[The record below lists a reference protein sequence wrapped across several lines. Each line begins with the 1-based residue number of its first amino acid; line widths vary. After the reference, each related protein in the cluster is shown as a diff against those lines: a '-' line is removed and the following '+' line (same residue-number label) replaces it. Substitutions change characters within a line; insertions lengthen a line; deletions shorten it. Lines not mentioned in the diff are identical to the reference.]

1 MREYAEAGRKI
12 PRKLCKEWSVHSE
25 PNPLWN
31 LPGFNPCKNP
41 SCRMH
46 ACDHGTF
53 KRILDLTT
61 AVISSRSSA
70 IKRQFD
76 DRWSQLL
83 RFPGVRVLH
92 KGVLTLKYI
101 RAHEHR
107 CIAMGLPY
115 VLEGLIPGSVA
126 QQCSVAYNEWRLE
139 LNAEV
144 YQKATLTRANAMSGL
159 GSLTTLAAMG
169 GKLQRLMNQLNAEVN
184 ELKRQSKRKRD
195 DHGAS
200 ASEQSDKGDEDGCNE
215 EDMVYTRSG
224 NAVIP
229 ENDDIHGNHNLK
241 LSQQLQHHTYSYIR
255 FLQVQSS
262 FTK

>member
-1 MREYAEAGRKI
+1 MHPER
-12 PRKLCKEWSVHSE
+12 
-25 PNPLWN
+25 NPLWD

-53 KRILDLTT
+53 KRILDLIT
-61 AVISSRSSA
+61 AVISSRSST
-70 IKRQFD
+70 IKRLFD

-107 CIAMGLPY
+107 AIAMGLPY
-115 VLEGLIPGSVA
+115 VLEGLLPGSVA
-126 QQCSVAYNEWRLE
+126 QECSVAYNEWRLE

-144 YQKATLTRANAMSGL
+144 YQKAALTRANAMSGH

-169 GKLQRLMNQLNAEVN
+169 GTLQRLMNQLNAEVN

-200 ASEQSDKGDEDGCNE
+200 ASEHSDKGDDDGCN
-215 EDMVYTRSG
+215 DDDRVYAESG
-224 NAVIP
+224 NTIYP
-229 ENDDIHGNHNLK
+229 ENDDIHGQCLLK
-241 LSQQLQHHTYSYIR
+241 LSEQLQNRSH
-255 FLQVQSS
+255 
-262 FTK
+262 

>member
-1 MREYAEAGRKI
+1 
-12 PRKLCKEWSVHSE
+12 
-25 PNPLWN
+25 
-31 LPGFNPCKNP
+31 
-41 SCRMH
+41 MH

-61 AVISSRSSA
+61 AVISSRPSA

-107 CIAMGLPY
+107 AIAMGLPY
-115 VLEGLIPGSVA
+115 VLEGLLPGSVA

-144 YQKATLTRANAMSGL
+144 YQKPSLTRANAMSGM
-159 GSLTTLAAMG
+159 GSLTSLAAMG
-169 GKLQRLMNQLNAEVN
+169 RKLQRLMNQLNAEVN
-184 ELKRQSKRKRD
+184 ELKRQSKRKRE

-200 ASEQSDKGDEDGCNE
+200 ASEHSDKGDDDGCND
-215 EDMVYTRSG
+215 EDRVYTQRGS
-224 NAVIP
+224 AVIP
-229 ENDDIHGNHNLK
+229 ENDDIHGNCVLK
-241 LSQQLQHHTYSYIR
+241 LSQQLQKRPYSY
-255 FLQVQSS
+255 FCSVQVQSS
-262 FTK
+262 STK

>member
-1 MREYAEAGRKI
+1 VRQHADAGQKI
-12 PRKLCKEWSVHSE
+12 PKKLCQEWSVHPE
-25 PNPLWN
+25 PNPLWD
-31 LPGFNPCKNP
+31 LPGFNPCRNP

-61 AVISSRSSA
+61 AVISSRPSA

-83 RFPGVRVLH
+83 RFPGVRILH

-107 CIAMGLPY
+107 AIAMGLPY
-115 VLEGLIPGSVA
+115 VLEGLLPGSVA

-144 YQKATLTRANAMSGL
+144 YQKPSLTRANAMSGM
-159 GSLTTLAAMG
+159 GSLTSLAAMG
-169 GKLQRLMNQLNAEVN
+169 RKLQRLMNQLNAEVN
-184 ELKRQSKRKRD
+184 ELKRQSKRKRE

-200 ASEQSDKGDEDGCNE
+200 ASEHSDKGDDDGCND
-215 EDMVYTRSG
+215 EDRVYTQRGSS
-224 NAVIP
+224 VIP
-229 ENDDIHGNHNLK
+229 ENDDIHGNCVLK
-241 LSQQLQHHTYSYIR
+241 LSQQLQKRPYSY
-255 FLQVQSS
+255 FCSVQVQSS
-262 FTK
+262 STK